1 MAQTLQNQLLM
12 SKSMNGIITLSD
24 GAGSTISNGQIITND
39 LSGNTITTSTLNTT
53 DTNITGTI
61 DLKPTGTSIT
71 INNYNFATPSQSQYS
86 FTQYTP
92 PYSSITGWTI
102 SLISGTA
109 PTIYIGNDFT
119 ALVNLYAYAYPEYP
133 LFNQYI
139 SFQGNW
145 IYQMRFTQN
154 LTFATTGNYILTFY
168 IWGEYNRYSP
178 INNISVSCGNNS
190 ILNYTASEGAWKKVI
205 MKFQIITAGS
215 NTLTILVNN
224 TNGTDSG
231 ISFSGVKIIKQS
243 GLVVYDGT
251 NTNNQLITT
260 KGVYTNGF
268 INNQG
273 DLLNYGNFINY
284 GPLNLIAPYS
294 AGSLVIGSSLF
305 GTTSSDTGRYNTL
318 IGTQVVVFA
327 GFSPVNLDSS
337 LFIGYAAGEQMQN
350 GSRNHGIGYR
360 SLRWAQNSANDN
372 VGYGYESNNGLC
384 YQGKINCNGNVS
396 IGNFVLTGGYSSNN
410 NYNTTIGHASLSG
423 ADFFN
428 SRSYNSICG
437 ANSLVSVVSNYNCS
451 LGYNNANGL
460 TNTASDKNIFVG
472 TNVCNTQSGSGN
484 SLINCSFIG
493 SNSDVISSGNYS
505 NSTAIG
511 YNSRIEASNSIYLG
525 TINETTYANGGL
537 NIPNSKSL
545 TMDGNLNTSGD
556 INITDKCGILQTI
569 SILSSGGTYS
579 WNFGTPSHII
589 ITGTTGSP
597 KIIIVPNPSAA
608 NIGTDLSISSQDGC
622 LITLRTA
629 IGSGFTILDE
639 DGVAQPGLFNLGTG
653 IRYVSLKCINTT
665 GNTWM
670 ITGVSLI
677 NYLTSANGVDLTSN
691 QTIGGTKA
699 FLDSVV
705 LSNGITVG
713 AISVSNTALGY
724 TANLVSDAQTQL
736 NAINTT
742 LTSVSYISGTNTT
755 NIGGNTDINS
765 LRTNTI
771 NAASGGTLDI
781 GSSGTNL
788 LNLGQSGTT
797 TITAKGSL
805 ITNNGAQKRNGFQI
819 LSGIGNTLT
828 KPLNEYYSL
837 GSTTTGSL
845 TLPVID
851 SDLYGSQVTFIKT
864 SAINTW
870 TINAGSGNTFRLYK
884 SNSTA
889 TATSISLVNNNT
901 LLRIVAT
908 QSTIWDVILT
918 DIFYDAA
925 STWVVGT
932 QYFPM
937 LMNPTNI
944 TGAVNWNTSLP
955 SAFYGQQGFSITATS
970 NLTLPVSTNINVPDG
985 LKIKFRRVG
994 GTLATALQA
1003 VCSTGDTIFG
1013 NNALVASAAGTAVIL
1028 VTSSAY
1034 WGELYL
1040 NKTSKIWY
1048 CQ

>member
-1 MAQTLQNQLLM
+1 MAQTLQNQLLLC
-12 SKSMNGIITLSD
+12 KSLNGIITLSD

-39 LSGNTITTSTLNTT
+39 LSGNTITTNTLNTT

-61 DLKPTGTSIT
+61 DLKPTSTSIT
-71 INNYNFATPSQSQYS
+71 ISNYNFATPSQTQYFYTQYS
-86 FTQYTP
+86 P

-109 PTIYIGNDFT
+109 PNIYIGNDFT

-139 SFQGNW
+139 SFQANY

-168 IWGEYNRYSP
+168 IFGEYNRYSP
-178 INNISVSCGNNS
+178 TNNISVSCGNNS

-205 MKFQIITAGS
+205 MKFQITTAGS
-215 NTLTILVNN
+215 NSLIILVNN
-224 TNGTDSG
+224 TDGTDSG
-231 ISFSGVKIIKQS
+231 ISFSGIKIIKQS

-260 KGVYTNGF
+260 KGIYTNGF

-305 GTTSSDTGRYNTL
+305 GTTNSDTGRYNTL
-318 IGTQVVVFA
+318 IGTQVVGSA
-327 GFSPVNLDSS
+327 GYSPVNLDSC
-337 LFIGYAAGEQMQN
+337 LFIGYAAGEQLQN

-360 SLRWAQNSANDN
+360 SHRWAQNSANDN

-437 ANSLVSVVSNYNCS
+437 ANSLVSVVSNYNSS
-451 LGYNNANGL
+451 LGYNNANGI
-460 TNTASDKNIFVG
+460 TNTASDKNIFIG
-472 TNVCNTQSGSGN
+472 SNVCNTQSGSGN
-484 SLINCSFIG
+484 SLNNCSFIG
-493 SNSDVISSGNYS
+493 SDSDVISSNNYS
-505 NSTAIG
+505 NSTCIG

-537 NIPNSKSL
+537 TIPNSKALNMNGGDIISS
-545 TMDGNLNTSGD
+545 GNINLSNKGILLNTLS
-556 INITDKCGILQTI
+556 IT
-569 SILSSGGTYS
+569 SSGTGPYFWS
-579 WNFGTPSHII
+579 FGTENHII
-589 ITGTTGSP
+589 ITGTIGSP
-597 KIIIVPNPSAA
+597 RTITLPNPSVLNVGAE
-608 NIGTDLSISSQDGC
+608 LSISSQDGC
-622 LITLRTA
+622 VIAIRT
-629 IGSGFTILDE
+629 IVSSGFTILDQNN
-639 DGVAQPGLFNLGTG
+639 VSQSGLINLGANV
-653 IRYVSLKCINTT
+653 RYVALKCINIT
-665 GNTWM
+665 GNTWQ
-670 ITGVSLI
+670 ITNVALP
-677 NYLTSANGVDLTSN
+677 NTALVCDLTSN
-691 QTIGGTKA
+691 QTIGGTKT
-699 FLDSVV
+699 FSNSIV
-705 LSNGITVG
+705 LSNGITAG
-713 AISVSNTALGY
+713 STSISNTALGY
-724 TANLVSDAQTQL
+724 TANLSSDAQTQL
-736 NAINTT
+736 NTINTT
-742 LTSVSYISGTNTT
+742 LTNVSYISGTNTT

-765 LRTNTI
+765 LTTNTI
-771 NAASGGTLDI
+771 NSSGGVLDI
-781 GSSGTNL
+781 GSSGTNS

-797 TITAKGSL
+797 TITTKGSL

-819 LSGIGNTLT
+819 LSGTSNNLT

-851 SDLYGSQVTFIKT
+851 SDLYGSQVTFIKQ

-870 TINAGSGNTFRLYK
+870 TINAGTGNFFRLYK

-889 TATSISLVNNNT
+889 TTTSISLVNNNT

-970 NLTLPVSTNINVPDG
+970 NITLPQSTNVNLPNG
-985 LKIKFRRVG
+985 LTIKFRRVG

-1040 NKTSKIWY
+1040 NKTTATWY